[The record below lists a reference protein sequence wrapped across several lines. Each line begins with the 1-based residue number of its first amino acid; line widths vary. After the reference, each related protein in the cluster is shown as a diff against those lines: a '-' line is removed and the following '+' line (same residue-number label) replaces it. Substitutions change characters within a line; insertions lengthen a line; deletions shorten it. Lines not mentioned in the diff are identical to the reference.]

1 MPDFLVPSGPVTG
14 AAPAAKLFQTHS
26 LNTKSIKLF
35 MLANTAIGN
44 FFRKYRAAILF
55 NKNLIISAAAG
66 FFVSAYVSQLY
77 FDYDKNELANSIVT
91 LASEY
96 AVYLPLFT
104 ALFYIDNRQKY
115 GDPTTGKSDRKLM
128 LCDIKKLFAS
138 FGVSEIVYSIVRF
151 GSQYAFLNVN
161 LAAYEASM
169 ASSLLSWVVF
179 FVTINAMAKITRLHE
194 GK

>member
-1 MPDFLVPSGPVTG
+1 
-14 AAPAAKLFQTHS
+14 
-26 LNTKSIKLF
+26 

-44 FFRKYRAAILF
+44 FFRKYRSAILF

-96 AVYLPLFT
+96 AVYLPLFA

-115 GDPTTGKSDRKLM
+115 TDPTKLM